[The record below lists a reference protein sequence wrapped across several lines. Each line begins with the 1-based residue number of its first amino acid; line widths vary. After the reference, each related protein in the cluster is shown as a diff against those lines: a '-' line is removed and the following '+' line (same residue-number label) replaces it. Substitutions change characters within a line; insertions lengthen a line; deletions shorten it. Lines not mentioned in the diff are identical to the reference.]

1 MFIGGLK
8 GLVLTRAAG
17 IIVPVAFCIRE
28 YLPLKSAPPCSE
40 SPSACV
46 NGAVRRTSRRL
57 GQIYDEAFAPCGLKA
72 TQYAVLNRIAKAGT
86 PKMGEL
92 AQALVMDLSALGHTL
107 KPLVRDGLVELRV
120 DELDRRTRRVLL
132 TDAGASIHAKAR
144 RISTQMAE
152 RFDQAFGREAAA
164 QLRQTLDFIAS
175 DDFARQLLAKND

>member
-1 MFIGGLK
+1 M
-8 GLVLTRAAG
+8 
-17 IIVPVAFCIRE
+17 
-28 YLPLKSAPPCSE
+28 KSAPPCSE

-57 GQIYDEAFAPCGLKA
+57 AQIYDEAFAPCGLKA
-72 TQYAVLNRIAKAGT
+72 TQYAVLNQISKAGT

-92 AQALVMDLSALGHTL
+92 AQTLVMDLSALGHTL

-132 TDAGASIHAKAR
+132 TEVGVQTHATAR
-144 RISTQMAE
+144 GISVQMAE

-175 DDFARQLLAKND
+175 DEFARTLLAKDD

>member
-1 MFIGGLK
+1 MK
-8 GLVLTRAAG
+8 AA
-17 IIVPVAFCIRE
+17 
-28 YLPLKSAPPCSE
+28 KPCSE

-57 GQIYDEAFAPCGLKA
+57 GQIYDEAYAPCGLKA
-72 TQYAVLNRIAKAGT
+72 TQYAVLNQISKAGT

-92 AQALVMDLSALGHTL
+92 AQILVMDLSALGHTL

-132 TDAGASIHAKAR
+132 TDVGVQTHAVAR
-144 RISTQMAE
+144 QVSLKMAE

-175 DDFARQLLAKND
+175 DEFAKVLLAKDD

>member
-1 MFIGGLK
+1 MK
-8 GLVLTRAAG
+8 S
-17 IIVPVAFCIRE
+17 VPSCT
-28 YLPLKSAPPCSE
+28 E
-40 SPSACV
+40 SPSVCV

-57 GQIYDEAFAPCGLKA
+57 GQIYDEAYASCGLKA
-72 TQYAVLNRIAKAGT
+72 TQFAVLNHISKAGM

-92 AQALVMDLSALGHTL
+92 AQTLVMDLSALGHTL

-132 TDAGASIHAKAR
+132 TDAGVSLHAKAR
-144 RISTQMAE
+144 RISLKMSE

-175 DDFARQLLAKND
+175 DEFAQALLAKDD

>member
-1 MFIGGLK
+1 M
-8 GLVLTRAAG
+8 
-17 IIVPVAFCIRE
+17 FCIRE
-28 YLPLKSAPPCSE
+28 YLPLKSAPPCSD

-57 GQIYDEAFAPCGLKA
+57 GQIYDEAYAPCGLKA
-72 TQYAVLNRIAKAGT
+72 TQFAVLNRIAKAGT

-107 KPLVRDGLVELRV
+107 KPLVRDGLVELQV

-132 TDAGASIHAKAR
+132 TEHGKRTHAAAK
-144 RISTQMAE
+144 RISNQMAE

-175 DDFARQLLAKND
+175 DDFARTLLAKDL